1 MTRSSVTETNQ
12 FLVLDAIRSAGATTR
27 PDLAA
32 SLDLSAASVS
42 RIVRRLLADALVIE
56 EPGPSDGVGRNR
68 DVLRFNQRAGAVIAI
83 DLGGTKCHGA
93 LADLAGEVL
102 AEDQRP
108 TFAGGSPASS
118 LLASIGALRESA
130 ARERLPVRAVC
141 VGIPALVNPDTGLV
155 DAGPNVHW
163 HGFDLMGLLGSELS
177 EPFCVENDVNL
188 AGLGEAWRG
197 GGVGV
202 SSFVTLSLGTGI
214 GAAVVI
220 DGRVLRGRHN
230 AAGEIGYLITR
241 PSQLVGGPR
250 AGLEDLISGAALV
263 SRARELAAAT
273 QGGTA
278 ASRTAAVHT
287 TPGPAALEIAAVT
300 PALLFEA
307 AAAGEKVAA
316 ALIGELIESVAI
328 TITAVTA
335 LVDPARVILGGSIGR
350 ALAPYLSQ
358 IETLVAQV
366 TYRPPELVVS
376 CLGPNATVV
385 GAIASALALHRDEH
399 APTLPDIRTDI
410 RTAVSPP

>member
-32 SLDLSAASVS
+32 SLDLSPASVS
-42 RIVRRLLADALVIE
+42 RIVRRLLGEALVIE

-118 LLASIGALRESA
+118 LLASIGTLRESA

-163 HGFDLMGLLGSELS
+163 HGFDLMGLLGSELA

-263 SRARELAAAT
+263 SRARELAAAAP
-273 QGGTA
+273 G
-278 ASRTAAVHT
+278 RTAAGRT
-287 TPGPAALEIAAVT
+287 GAGRTGAGYTAAVT

-307 AAAGEKVAA
+307 AASGDKVAA
-316 ALIGELIESVAI
+316 ALIGELVESVAI

-358 IETLVAQV
+358 IDTLVAQV
-366 TYRPPELVVS
+366 TYRPPELVIS
-376 CLGPNATVV
+376 GLGPNATVV